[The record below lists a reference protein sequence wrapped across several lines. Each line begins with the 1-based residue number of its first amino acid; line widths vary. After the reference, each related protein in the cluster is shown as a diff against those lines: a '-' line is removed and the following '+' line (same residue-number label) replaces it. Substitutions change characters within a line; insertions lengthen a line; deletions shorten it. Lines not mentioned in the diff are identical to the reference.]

1 MDALRDL
8 TNMFHYME
16 GQIEA
21 LKNSNKKLQEELY
34 DAKEALRLAQR
45 AAERE
50 QARGQWCV
58 CDGSG
63 EYVAYRYDGAKP
75 PEMAR
80 MTCPVSQHAMVPQRP
95 AAPAPAQVRENPNAP
110 VPARVDLNNE
120 KGRAS
125 GDDDLDAILDA
136 TFGYPKRAKN
146 TQVERDREL
155 VNLLNHLATHQ
166 CPVQ

>member
-1 MDALRDL
+1 MDVLRDVNNL
-8 TNMFHYME
+8 FHYME

-50 QARGQWCV
+50 QARGRWCV

-80 MTCPVSQHAMVPQRP
+80 MTCPASQHAPVPQRP
-95 AAPAPAQVRENPNAP
+95 AAPAPAQVREN
-110 VPARVDLNNE
+110 E
-120 KGRAS
+120 KGRVHV
-125 GDDDLDAILDA
+125 DDDLLDDILDA
-136 TFGYPKRAKN
+136 NLGHT
-146 TQVERDREL
+146 ERDRDKEL
-155 VNLLNHLATHQ
+155 VSLLMNHFATHR